1 MKTIVLVAACFLSVA
16 AFGLSMPLKAYAVT
30 PSQAQILVYQAKLTL
45 NDFRNDPDMSWFRRA
60 MKNSKGV
67 LVVPDLVKVGFMLG
81 GSGGAG
87 VFFMKDPASGLCKGP
102 AFYNMG
108 SFTVGLQAGFEK
120 AAVVI
125 FAMDDTAVN
134 AMLSPQFK
142 LGADASAALG
152 LMGKGAAAQASLPA
166 SSFIVFSRNKGVY
179 GGLTFEGTVVT
190 INKDYNRT
198 YYGKNLSPAEILIAG
213 ETGNAGGLCPAF
225 ERAGL

>member
-1 MKTIVLVAACFLSVA
+1 MKKLLIAAV
-16 AFGLSMPLKAYAVT
+16 LSMTALGPGMAFKAYAIT
-30 PSQAQILVYQAKLTL
+30 PSKANILVDQARLTL
-45 NDFRNDPDMSWFRRA
+45 NDFRKTPNMRWFHKA
-60 MKNSKGV
+60 MRDSKGV
-67 LVVPDLVKVGFMLG
+67 LVVPDLVKAGLILG

-87 VFFMKDPASGLCKGP
+87 VFFMKDKASGLCKGP

-108 SFTVGLQAGFEK
+108 SFTFGLQAGFEK
-120 AAVVI
+120 ASVVI
-125 FAMDDTAVN
+125 FAMDDAAVN

-152 LMGKGAAAQASLPA
+152 MTGRGAAAQASLPA
-166 SSFIVFSRNKGVY
+166 ASFIVFSRNRGVY
-179 GGLTFEGTVVT
+179 GGLTLEGTVVT

-213 ETGNAGGLCPAF
+213 EKGSAGGLCTAF